1 MKGTSMKSLLPVLAL
16 GVVALLG
23 DTSSARAQAPA
34 TVRVTI
40 EIAPQV
46 PSFSQKRL
54 VVMLA
59 HDDSQAGDRGLKA
72 VDRHVDANFSHQQGN
87 RTTLTITL
95 GAKAKLKNNVQYYIN
110 GNVFDGPSKLICR
123 AEHRKQAGPFLV
135 LTGGAPSQITLTLQP
150 AP

>member
-1 MKGTSMKSLLPVLAL
+1 MKGTAMKSLIPVLAL
-16 GVVALLG
+16 GLAGLLA
-23 DTSSARAQAPA
+23 DTSPVRAQTA

-46 PSFSQKRL
+46 PSFSEKRL

-59 HDDSQAGDRGLKA
+59 YDDYQAGDRGLKA
-72 VDRHVDANFSHQQGN
+72 VDRHIILKFSHQAGN
-87 RTTLTITL
+87 KTTVTVTL
-95 GAKAKLKNNVQYYIN
+95 GAKAKLKTDMQYFVN
-110 GNVFDGPSKLICR
+110 GTVFDGPSKLICR
-123 AEHRKQAGPFLV
+123 AEDRKRVGPFPV